1 MTRKIYT
8 LQAMDAQGAMLMDI
22 QVGTRAAETLAMRE
36 GFQMCARNGGGWLR
50 RRTEGAQGWGV
61 YIVEPHR
68 AYASLATVAEKPAI
82 MARFDAWL
90 ATGGTYRGTPWA
102 S

>member
-61 YIVEPHR
+61 YRVTPNNTHAR
-68 AYASLATVAEKPAI
+68 LLHVLEKPEVI
-82 MARFDAWL
+82 ARFDAWL